1 MAFGSTL
8 AIPRRL
14 LRPNGGW
21 QNNVGHK
28 VSISRTRVFNVP
40 LGNDLCDVTAQWILQ
55 SADMDPIAI
64 SNNILLLPN
73 NRAIKAM
80 TEAFVRQAAPG
91 MLLPRMVAVGDMQL
105 DEALGPMLDPIDAD
119 TAIWPAI
126 GSFDRLMLLAKLVN
140 DHKPRDAALSP
151 AEGLRLARKLAE
163 LIDELEV
170 ELIDFTDISDIA
182 IEADLAGHWQ
192 SAYGQL
198 LQILPAYRKA
208 LAARK
213 LMGPAERRNHLL
225 AALERRLAQQVDES
239 SIIAVG
245 ITTSAKAVA
254 RVLRRVAQN
263 PNGQVILPG
272 VDLELSEERWD
283 DLSGV
288 PDEAQGFGRRRNVE
302 VHPQFHLKH
311 LLGLMGIDRNEIDI
325 LPTAQPEPKG
335 AVISEIFC
343 LPEHSVLW
351 QELPA
356 LRKSLPHAKWL
367 EAEDSA
373 QEAKAIAIRIRG
385 ALEQPQKRIALITP
399 DRELAVRV
407 AGQLRRWG
415 IEVDDSAGIPLLQTP
430 PGTLALALVDAISGR
445 FSASS
450 ILAIAKHPLVFAGA
464 QRLEWLDHVR
474 QLDIALRGTATGI
487 GISAITKRLQT
498 ARKLN
503 EDLVAWWPG
512 FASILASLECADG
525 QPFAEVL
532 ARLRDVLTTLTDS
545 AIWRGASGR
554 ELATMW
560 EEVTAGD
567 LSSLGKVD
575 PTGLV
580 ATFKEIFA
588 CAVVRPPYGGHP
600 RVAIYGLLEARLQQ
614 ADLLICSGLNEGT
627 WPQIAQPDPWL
638 APAIRR
644 HLKLPTLDRN
654 IGLSAHDLATALGAG
669 EVLLTRAR
677 RDRGGPTVASRF
689 LLRIK
694 ALTAGTLEAD
704 NETLSLADALDRP
717 AEKVPFVKRPLPMP
731 NSEQRL
737 VSLSVTDFDQLKS
750 DPYSFYAKRILGL
763 PVLEKV
769 DAEPSFAWRG
779 SLVHDILE
787 KWFTQDD
794 CAVDKLV
801 QRADDLLAQEATD
814 PLLRALWQPRI
825 AAGLRWV
832 ADETKRLMSEEG
844 RVVAVAEQP
853 GTVTIKGIAV
863 KGRVDRID
871 RTADG
876 GLVIIDYKTGKPPSP
891 KQINAGFALQLGL
904 IGYMAE
910 ELAIKGVSGMAS
922 NFEYWSLAKNTNKD
936 FGYIAVPTSTS
947 SRDNKPERV
956 DFVAFAVEQA
966 EVAISKW
973 ILGTSPF
980 TAKLH
985 PESALYGDYDQLMRL
1000 QEWNGR
1006 QSIAGDEA

>member
-1 MAFGSTL
+1 MVNNTL
-8 AIPRRL
+8 APRA
-14 LRPNGGW
+14 
-21 QNNVGHK
+21 
-28 VSISRTRVFNVP
+28 RVFNVP
-40 LGNDLCDVTAQWILQ
+40 LGNDLCDVTVQWILQ
-55 SADMDPIAI
+55 SAGANPLAI

-105 DEALGPMLDPIDAD
+105 DEALGPMLDPIE
-119 TAIWPAI
+119 TGNLIWPAI
-126 GSFDRLMLLAKLVN
+126 GSFERLMLLAKLVN
-140 DHKPRDAALSP
+140 DHKPRDAVISP
-151 AEGLRLARKLAE
+151 AEALRLARKLAD

-170 ELIDFTDISDIA
+170 DLVDFTQIADIKID
-182 IEADLAGHWQ
+182 ADLAGHWQ

-198 LQILPAYRKA
+198 MQILPAYRAA
-208 LAARK
+208 LAQRK

-225 AALERRLAQQVDES
+225 AALEQRLAQSVDAVP
-239 SIIAVG
+239 IIAVG

-254 RVLRRVAQN
+254 RVLRRVAMM

-272 VDLELSEERWD
+272 VDRDLSDERWE
-283 DLSGV
+283 DLSGTHE
-288 PDEAQGFGRRRNVE
+288 DAQGFGRRRNVE

-311 LLGLMGIDRNEIDI
+311 LLELMGIDRSEIDM
-325 LPTAQPEPKG
+325 LPTAKPEPKG
-335 AVISEIFC
+335 AAISEIFC

-356 LRKSLPHAKWL
+356 LHKSLPHAKWL

-373 QEAKAIAIRIRG
+373 QEAKAIAVRIRS
-385 ALEQPQKRIALITP
+385 ALEVAQKRVALITP

-415 IEVDDSAGIPLLQTP
+415 IDVDDSAGIPLLQTP
-430 PGTLALALVDAISGR
+430 PGTLALALVDAISSR
-445 FSASS
+445 FSASGV
-450 ILAIAKHPLVFAGA
+450 LAIAKHPLVFAGDK
-464 QRLEWLDHVR
+464 RLEWLDHVR
-474 QLDIALRGTATGI
+474 LLDIALRGTSNGI
-487 GISAITKRLQT
+487 GLSAITIRLQT
-498 ARKLN
+498 ARKPNAELI
-503 EDLVAWWPG
+503 AWWSGVVALLVP
-512 FASILASLECADG
+512 LERADG
-525 QPFAEVL
+525 HSFDVVL
-532 ARLRDVLTTLTDS
+532 ATLRDVATALTDG

-554 ELATMW
+554 ELARMW
-560 EEVTAGD
+560 EDVTSGD
-567 LSSLGKVD
+567 LSALGRVD
-575 PTGLV
+575 ATGLV
-580 ATFKEIFA
+580 ATFKEIFSS
-588 CAVVRPPYGGHP
+588 AVVRPPYGGHP
-600 RVAIYGLLEARLQQ
+600 RVSIFGLLEARLQQ

-654 IGLSAHDLATALGAG
+654 IGLSAHDLSTALGAE

-694 ALTAGTLEAD
+694 ALTGKTLRSD
-704 NETLSLADALDRP
+704 DETLVWTDALDRP
-717 AEKVPFVKRPLPMP
+717 SEKVPFATRPLPKP
-731 NSEQRL
+731 NGEERL

-769 DAEPSFAWRG
+769 DAEPSYAWRG

-787 KWFTQDD
+787 KWFTHDN

-801 QRADDLLAQEATD
+801 ERADDLLAQEATD

-832 ADETKRLMSEEG
+832 ADETKRLMMDEG
-844 RVVAVAEQP
+844 RVVAVAEEP
-853 GTVTIKGIAV
+853 GTITIKGITV
-863 KGRVDRID
+863 RGRVDRID

-876 GLVIIDYKTGKPPSP
+876 DLVIIDYKTGAPPST

-904 IGYMAE
+904 IGYMAQ
-910 ELAIKGVSGMAS
+910 ELAIKGVSGAAT
-922 NFEYWSLAKNTNKD
+922 NFEYWSLAKNKDKD
-936 FGYIAVPTSTS
+936 FGYIAVPTST
-947 SRDNKPERV
+947 RPADNKPDRA

-966 EVAISKW
+966 EIAIGKW
-973 ILGTSPF
+973 IMGTAPF

-985 PESALYGDYDQLMRL
+985 PEFALYGDYDQLMRL

-1006 QSIAGDEA
+1006 QSITGDEA

>member
-1 MAFGSTL
+1 MANNTI
-8 AIPRRL
+8 APRA
-14 LRPNGGW
+14 
-21 QNNVGHK
+21 
-28 VSISRTRVFNVP
+28 RVFNVP
-40 LGNDLCDVTAQWILQ
+40 LGNDLCDVTVQWILQ
-55 SADMDPIAI
+55 SAGANPLAI

-105 DEALGPMLDPIDAD
+105 DEALGPMLDPIE
-119 TAIWPAI
+119 TGNLIWPAI
-126 GSFDRLMLLAKLVN
+126 GSFERLMLLAKLVN
-140 DHKPRDAALSP
+140 DHKPRDAVISP
-151 AEGLRLARKLAE
+151 AEALRLARKLAD

-170 ELIDFTDISDIA
+170 DLVDFTQIADIKID
-182 IEADLAGHWQ
+182 ADLAGHWQ

-198 LQILPAYRKA
+198 MQILPAYRAA
-208 LAARK
+208 LAQRK

-225 AALERRLAQQVDES
+225 AALEQRLAQSVDAVP
-239 SIIAVG
+239 IIAVG

-254 RVLRRVAQN
+254 RVLRRVAMM

-272 VDLELSEERWD
+272 VDRDLSDERWE
-283 DLSGV
+283 DLSGTHE
-288 PDEAQGFGRRRNVE
+288 DAQGFGRRRNVE

-311 LLGLMGIDRNEIDI
+311 LLELMGIDRSEIDM
-325 LPTAQPEPKG
+325 LPTAKPEPKG
-335 AVISEIFC
+335 AAISEIFC

-356 LRKSLPHAKWL
+356 LHKSLPHAKWL

-373 QEAKAIAIRIRG
+373 QEAKAIAVRIRS
-385 ALEQPQKRIALITP
+385 ALEVAQKRVALITP

-415 IEVDDSAGIPLLQTP
+415 IDVDDSAGIPLLQTP
-430 PGTLALALVDAISGR
+430 PGTLALALVDAISSR
-445 FSASS
+445 FSASGV
-450 ILAIAKHPLVFAGA
+450 LAIAKHPLVFAGDK
-464 QRLEWLDHVR
+464 RLEWLDHVR
-474 QLDIALRGTATGI
+474 LLDIALRGTSNGI
-487 GISAITKRLQT
+487 GLSAITIRLQT
-498 ARKLN
+498 ARKPNAELI
-503 EDLVAWWPG
+503 AWWSGVVALLVP
-512 FASILASLECADG
+512 LERADG
-525 QPFAEVL
+525 HSFDVVL
-532 ARLRDVLTTLTDS
+532 ATLRDVATALTDG

-554 ELATMW
+554 ELARMW
-560 EEVTAGD
+560 EDVTSGD
-567 LSSLGKVD
+567 LSALGRVD
-575 PTGLV
+575 ATGLV
-580 ATFKEIFA
+580 ATFKEIFSS
-588 CAVVRPPYGGHP
+588 AVVRPPYGGHP
-600 RVAIYGLLEARLQQ
+600 RVSIFGLLEARLQQ

-654 IGLSAHDLATALGAG
+654 IGLSAHDLSTALGAE

-694 ALTAGTLEAD
+694 ALTGKTLRSD
-704 NETLSLADALDRP
+704 DETLAWADALDRP
-717 AEKVPFVKRPLPMP
+717 SEKVPFATRPLPKP
-731 NSEQRL
+731 NGEERL

-769 DAEPSFAWRG
+769 DAEPSYAWRG

-787 KWFTQDD
+787 KWFTHDN

-801 QRADDLLAQEATD
+801 ERADDLLAQEATD

-832 ADETKRLMSEEG
+832 ADETKRLMMDEG
-844 RVVAVAEQP
+844 RVVAVAEEP
-853 GTVTIKGIAV
+853 GTITIKGITV
-863 KGRVDRID
+863 RGRVDRID

-876 GLVIIDYKTGKPPSP
+876 DLVIIDYKTGAPPST
-891 KQINAGFALQLGL
+891 KQINAGFAMQLGL
-904 IGYMAE
+904 IGYMAQ
-910 ELAIKGVSGMAS
+910 ELAIKGVSGAAT
-922 NFEYWSLAKNTNKD
+922 NFEYWSLAKNKDKD
-936 FGYIAVPTSTS
+936 FGYIAVPTST
-947 SRDNKPERV
+947 RPADNKPDRA

-966 EVAISKW
+966 EIAIGKW
-973 ILGTSPF
+973 ILGTAPF

-985 PESALYGDYDQLMRL
+985 PEFALYGDYDQLMRL

-1006 QSIAGDEA
+1006 QSITEDEA

>member
-1 MAFGSTL
+1 
-8 AIPRRL
+8 
-14 LRPNGGW
+14 
-21 QNNVGHK
+21 
-28 VSISRTRVFNVP
+28 
-40 LGNDLCDVTAQWILQ
+40 LGNDLCDATAQWILQ
-55 SADMDPIAI
+55 SSGSDPLAI

-105 DEALGPMLDPIDAD
+105 DEALGPLLDPIDTD

-126 GSFDRLMLLAKLVN
+126 GSFDRLMLFAKLVN
-140 DHKPRDAALSP
+140 DHRPRDAYLSP
-151 AEGLRLARKLAE
+151 AEALRLARKLAD
-163 LIDELEV
+163 LIDELEIDLV
-170 ELIDFTDISDIA
+170 DFTQITHIA

-198 LQILPAYRKA
+198 LKILPAYRAA
-208 LAARK
+208 LVSRK

-225 AALERRLAQQVDES
+225 GALEQRLAQNIVETP
-239 SIIAVG
+239 IISVG

-254 RVLRRVAQN
+254 RVLRRVAFSA
-263 PNGQVILPG
+263 NGQVILPG
-272 VDLELSEERWD
+272 VDLELSDARWD
-283 DLSGV
+283 DLSHANEDDASGI
-288 PDEAQGFGRRRNVE
+288 GRSRNVE

-311 LLGLMGIDRNEIDI
+311 LLDLMGVDRSEIEI
-325 LPTAQPEPKG
+325 LPTALAQPKS
-335 AVISEIFC
+335 AAISEIFC
-343 LPEHSVLW
+343 LPEHSVMW
-351 QELPA
+351 QGLPA

-367 EAEDSA
+367 EADDSA
-373 QEAKAIAIRIRG
+373 QEAKAIAVRIRG
-385 ALEQPQKRIALITP
+385 ALEVPQKRIALVTP

-407 AGQLRRWG
+407 AAQLRRWG
-415 IEVDDSAGIPLLQTP
+415 INVDDSAGIPLLQTP
-430 PGTLALALVDAISGR
+430 PGTLALALVDAISSR

-450 ILAIAKHPLVFAGA
+450 ILAIAKHPLVFAGE
-464 QRLEWLDHVR
+464 QRLQWLDKVR
-474 QLDIALRGTATGI
+474 MLDLALRGTANGI
-487 GISAITKRLQT
+487 GLSAITTRLKT
-498 ARKLN
+498 ARKVN
-503 EDLVAWWPG
+503 VDLVDYWTG
-512 FASILASLECADG
+512 FAQILAPLENAEG
-525 QPFAEVL
+525 QMLGDVL
-532 ARLRDVLTTLTDS
+532 ESLRDVATHLTQGAL
-545 AIWRGASGR
+545 WRGASGR
-554 ELATMW
+554 ELARMW
-560 EEVTAGD
+560 EEVTNVD
-567 LSSLGKVD
+567 LASLGRVD
-575 PTGLV
+575 ATGLV
-580 ATFKEIFA
+580 ATFNEIFS

-614 ADLLICSGLNEGT
+614 ADLLICAGLNEGT

-654 IGLSAHDLATALGAG
+654 IGLSAHDLATALGAQ

-694 ALTAGTLEAD
+694 ALTAATLEAD
-704 NETLSLADALDRP
+704 NDLLSLANALDRP
-717 AEKVPFVKRPLPMP
+717 ADTVAFATRPLPMP
-731 NSEQRL
+731 DAQQRL

-769 DAEPSFAWRG
+769 HAEPSYAWRG

-787 KWFTQDD
+787 KWFAQDN

-801 QRADDLLAQEATD
+801 ERADELLAHEATD

-832 ADETKRLMSEEG
+832 ADETKRLKTQEG

-853 GTVTIKGIAV
+853 GTVTINGINIR
-863 KGRVDRID
+863 GRVDRID
-871 RTADG
+871 RTAEGD
-876 GLVIIDYKTGKPPSP
+876 LVIIDYKTGMPPST

-904 IGYMAE
+904 IGYMAQ
-910 ELAIKGVSGMAS
+910 ELAIKGVSGTAT
-922 NFEYWSLAKNTNKD
+922 NFEYWSLAKNKD
-936 FGYIAVPTSTS
+936 KMFGFIAVPTSTKPS
-947 SRDNKPERV
+947 DNKPEKAE
-956 DFVAFAVEQA
+956 FVAFAVAQA
-966 EVAISKW
+966 EAAIGKW
-973 ILGTSPF
+973 ILGTAPF

-985 PESALYGDYDQLMRL
+985 PEFALYGDYDQLMRL

-1006 QSIAGDEA
+1006 QAIVGEAE

>member
-1 MAFGSTL
+1 MANNTI
-8 AIPRRL
+8 APRA
-14 LRPNGGW
+14 
-21 QNNVGHK
+21 
-28 VSISRTRVFNVP
+28 RVFNVP
-40 LGNDLCDVTAQWILQ
+40 LGNDLCDVTVQWILQ
-55 SADMDPIAI
+55 SAGANPLAI

-105 DEALGPMLDPIDAD
+105 DEALGPMLDPIE
-119 TAIWPAI
+119 TGNLIWPAI
-126 GSFDRLMLLAKLVN
+126 GSFERLMLLAKLVN
-140 DHKPRDAALSP
+140 DHKPRDAVISP
-151 AEGLRLARKLAE
+151 AEALRLARKLAD

-170 ELIDFTDISDIA
+170 DLVDFTQIADIKID
-182 IEADLAGHWQ
+182 ADLAGHWQ

-198 LQILPAYRKA
+198 MQILPAYRAA
-208 LAARK
+208 LAQRK

-225 AALERRLAQQVDES
+225 AALEQRLAQSVDAVP
-239 SIIAVG
+239 IIAVG

-254 RVLRRVAQN
+254 RVLRRVAMM

-272 VDLELSEERWD
+272 VDRDLSDERWE
-283 DLSGV
+283 DLSGTHE
-288 PDEAQGFGRRRNVE
+288 DAQGFGRRRNVE

-311 LLGLMGIDRNEIDI
+311 LLELMGIDRSEIDM
-325 LPTAQPEPKG
+325 LPTAKPEPKG
-335 AVISEIFC
+335 AAISEIFC

-356 LRKSLPHAKWL
+356 LHKSLPHAKWL

-373 QEAKAIAIRIRG
+373 QEAKAIAVRIRS
-385 ALEQPQKRIALITP
+385 ALEVAQKRVALITP

-415 IEVDDSAGIPLLQTP
+415 IDVDDSAGIPLLQTP
-430 PGTLALALVDAISGR
+430 PGTLALALVDAISSR
-445 FSASS
+445 FSASGV
-450 ILAIAKHPLVFAGA
+450 LAIAKHPLVFAGDK
-464 QRLEWLDHVR
+464 RLEWLDHVR
-474 QLDIALRGTATGI
+474 LLDIALRGTSNGI
-487 GISAITKRLQT
+487 GLSAITIRLQT
-498 ARKLN
+498 ARKPNAELI
-503 EDLVAWWPG
+503 AWWSG
-512 FASILASLECADG
+512 VVALLAPLERADG
-525 QPFAEVL
+525 HSFDVVL
-532 ARLRDVLTTLTDS
+532 ATLRDVATALTDG

-554 ELATMW
+554 ELARMW
-560 EEVTAGD
+560 EDVTSGD
-567 LSSLGKVD
+567 LSALGRVD
-575 PTGLV
+575 ATGLV
-580 ATFKEIFA
+580 ATFKEIFSS
-588 CAVVRPPYGGHP
+588 AVVRPPYGGHP
-600 RVAIYGLLEARLQQ
+600 RVSIFGLLEARLQQ

-654 IGLSAHDLATALGAG
+654 IGLSAHDLSTALGAE

-694 ALTAGTLEAD
+694 ALTGKTLRSD
-704 NETLSLADALDRP
+704 DETLAWADALDRP
-717 AEKVPFVKRPLPMP
+717 SEKVPFATRPLPKP
-731 NSEQRL
+731 NGEERL

-769 DAEPSFAWRG
+769 DAEPSYAWRG

-787 KWFTQDD
+787 KWFTHDN

-801 QRADDLLAQEATD
+801 ERADDLLAQEATD

-832 ADETKRLMSEEG
+832 ADETKRLMMDEG
-844 RVVAVAEQP
+844 RVVAVAEEP
-853 GTVTIKGIAV
+853 GTITIKGITV
-863 KGRVDRID
+863 RGRVDRID

-876 GLVIIDYKTGKPPSP
+876 DLVIIDYKTGAPPST

-904 IGYMAE
+904 IGYMAQ
-910 ELAIKGVSGMAS
+910 ELAIKGVSGAAT
-922 NFEYWSLAKNTNKD
+922 NFEYWSLAKNKDKD
-936 FGYIAVPTSTS
+936 FGYIAVPTST
-947 SRDNKPERV
+947 RPADNKPDRA

-966 EVAISKW
+966 EIAIGKW
-973 ILGTSPF
+973 IMGTAPF

-985 PESALYGDYDQLMRL
+985 PEFALYGDYDQLMRL

-1006 QSIAGDEA
+1006 QSITGDEA

>member
-1 MAFGSTL
+1 MANNTL
-8 AIPRRL
+8 APRA
-14 LRPNGGW
+14 
-21 QNNVGHK
+21 
-28 VSISRTRVFNVP
+28 RVFNVP
-40 LGNDLCDVTAQWILQ
+40 LGNDLCDVTVQWILQ
-55 SADMDPIAI
+55 SAGANPLAI

-105 DEALGPMLDPIDAD
+105 DEALGPMLDPIE
-119 TAIWPAI
+119 TGNLIWPAI
-126 GSFDRLMLLAKLVN
+126 GSFERLMLLAKLVN
-140 DHKPRDAALSP
+140 DHKPRDAVISP
-151 AEGLRLARKLAE
+151 AEALRLARKLAD

-170 ELIDFTDISDIA
+170 DLVDFTQIADIKID
-182 IEADLAGHWQ
+182 ADLAGHWQ

-198 LQILPAYRKA
+198 MQILPAYRAA
-208 LAARK
+208 LAQRK

-225 AALERRLAQQVDES
+225 AALEQRLAQSVDAVP
-239 SIIAVG
+239 IIAVG

-254 RVLRRVAQN
+254 RVLRRVAMM

-272 VDLELSEERWD
+272 VDRDLSDERWE
-283 DLSGV
+283 DLSGTHE
-288 PDEAQGFGRRRNVE
+288 DAQGFGRRRNVE

-311 LLGLMGIDRNEIDI
+311 LLELMGIDRSEIDM
-325 LPTAQPEPKG
+325 LPTAKPEPKG
-335 AVISEIFC
+335 AAISEIFC

-356 LRKSLPHAKWL
+356 LHKSLPHAKWL

-373 QEAKAIAIRIRG
+373 QEAKAIAVRIRS
-385 ALEQPQKRIALITP
+385 ALEVAQKRVALITP

-415 IEVDDSAGIPLLQTP
+415 IDVDDSAGIPLLQTP
-430 PGTLALALVDAISGR
+430 PGTLALALVDAISSR
-445 FSASS
+445 FSASGV
-450 ILAIAKHPLVFAGA
+450 LAIAKHPLVFAGDK
-464 QRLEWLDHVR
+464 RLEWLDHVR
-474 QLDIALRGTATGI
+474 LLDIALRGTSNGI
-487 GISAITKRLQT
+487 GLSAITIRLQT
-498 ARKLN
+498 ARKPNAELI
-503 EDLVAWWPG
+503 AWWSGVVALLVP
-512 FASILASLECADG
+512 LERADG
-525 QPFAEVL
+525 HSFDVVL
-532 ARLRDVLTTLTDS
+532 ATLRDVATALTDG

-554 ELATMW
+554 ELARMW
-560 EEVTAGD
+560 EDVTSGD
-567 LSSLGKVD
+567 LSALGQVD
-575 PTGLV
+575 ATGLV
-580 ATFKEIFA
+580 ATFKEIFSS
-588 CAVVRPPYGGHP
+588 AVVRPPYGGHP
-600 RVAIYGLLEARLQQ
+600 RVSIFGLLEARLQQ

-654 IGLSAHDLATALGAG
+654 IGLSAHDLSTALGAE

-694 ALTAGTLEAD
+694 ALTGKTLRSD
-704 NETLSLADALDRP
+704 DETLVWTDALDRP
-717 AEKVPFVKRPLPMP
+717 SEKVPFATRPLPKP
-731 NSEQRL
+731 NGEERL

-769 DAEPSFAWRG
+769 DAEPSYAWRG

-787 KWFTQDD
+787 KWFTHDN

-801 QRADDLLAQEATD
+801 ERADDLLAQEATD

-832 ADETKRLMSEEG
+832 ADETRRLMMDEG
-844 RVVAVAEQP
+844 RVVAVAEEP
-853 GTVTIKGIAV
+853 GTITIKGITV
-863 KGRVDRID
+863 RGRVDRID

-876 GLVIIDYKTGKPPSP
+876 DLVIIDYKTGAPPST
-891 KQINAGFALQLGL
+891 KQINAGFAMQLGL
-904 IGYMAE
+904 IGYMAQ
-910 ELAIKGVSGMAS
+910 ELAIKGVSGAAT
-922 NFEYWSLAKNTNKD
+922 NFEYWSLAKNKDKD
-936 FGYIAVPTSTS
+936 FGYIAVPTST
-947 SRDNKPERV
+947 RPADNKPDRA

-966 EVAISKW
+966 EIAIGKW
-973 ILGTSPF
+973 IMGTAPF

-985 PESALYGDYDQLMRL
+985 PEFALYGDYDQLMRL

-1006 QSIAGDEA
+1006 QSITGDEA

>member
-1 MAFGSTL
+1 MANNTI
-8 AIPRRL
+8 APRA
-14 LRPNGGW
+14 
-21 QNNVGHK
+21 
-28 VSISRTRVFNVP
+28 RVFNVP
-40 LGNDLCDVTAQWILQ
+40 LGNDLCDVTVQWILQ
-55 SADMDPIAI
+55 SAGANPLAI

-105 DEALGPMLDPIDAD
+105 DEALGPMLDPIE
-119 TAIWPAI
+119 TGNLIWPAI
-126 GSFDRLMLLAKLVN
+126 GSFERLMLLAKLVN
-140 DHKPRDAALSP
+140 DHKPRDAVISP
-151 AEGLRLARKLAE
+151 AEALRLARKLAD

-170 ELIDFTDISDIA
+170 DLVDFTQIADIKID
-182 IEADLAGHWQ
+182 ADLAGHWQ

-198 LQILPAYRKA
+198 MQILPAYRAA
-208 LAARK
+208 LAQRK

-225 AALERRLAQQVDES
+225 AALEQRLAQSVDAVP
-239 SIIAVG
+239 IIAVG

-254 RVLRRVAQN
+254 RVLRRVAMM

-272 VDLELSEERWD
+272 VDCDLSDERWE
-283 DLSGV
+283 DLSGTHE
-288 PDEAQGFGRRRNVE
+288 DAQGFGRRRNVE

-311 LLGLMGIDRNEIDI
+311 LLELMGIDRSEIDM
-325 LPTAQPEPKG
+325 LPTAKPEPKG
-335 AVISEIFC
+335 AAISEIFC

-356 LRKSLPHAKWL
+356 LHKSLPHAKWL

-373 QEAKAIAIRIRG
+373 QEAKAIAVRIRG
-385 ALEQPQKRIALITP
+385 ALEVAQKRVALITP

-415 IEVDDSAGIPLLQTP
+415 IDVDDSAGIPLLQTP
-430 PGTLALALVDAISGR
+430 PGTLALALVDAISSR
-445 FSASS
+445 FSASGV
-450 ILAIAKHPLVFAGA
+450 LAIAKHPLVFAGDK
-464 QRLEWLDHVR
+464 RLEWLDHVR
-474 QLDIALRGTATGI
+474 LLDIALRGTSNGI
-487 GISAITKRLQT
+487 GLSAITIRLQT
-498 ARKLN
+498 ARKPNAELI
-503 EDLVAWWPG
+503 AWWSGVVALLVP
-512 FASILASLECADG
+512 LERADG
-525 QPFAEVL
+525 HSFDVVL
-532 ARLRDVLTTLTDS
+532 ATLRDVATALTDG

-554 ELATMW
+554 ELARMW
-560 EEVTAGD
+560 EDVTSGD
-567 LSSLGKVD
+567 LSALGRVD
-575 PTGLV
+575 ATGLV
-580 ATFKEIFA
+580 ATFKEIFSS
-588 CAVVRPPYGGHP
+588 AVVRPPYGGHP
-600 RVAIYGLLEARLQQ
+600 RVSIFGLLEARVQQ

-654 IGLSAHDLATALGAG
+654 IGLSAHDLSTALGAE

-694 ALTAGTLEAD
+694 ALTGKTLRSD
-704 NETLSLADALDRP
+704 DETLAWADALDRP
-717 AEKVPFVKRPLPMP
+717 SEKVPFATRPLPKP
-731 NSEQRL
+731 NGEERL

-769 DAEPSFAWRG
+769 DAEPSYAWRG

-787 KWFTQDD
+787 KWFTHDN

-801 QRADDLLAQEATD
+801 ERADDLLAQEATD

-832 ADETKRLMSEEG
+832 ADETKRLMMDEG
-844 RVVAVAEQP
+844 RVVAVAEEP
-853 GTVTIKGIAV
+853 GTITIKGITV
-863 KGRVDRID
+863 RGRVDRID

-876 GLVIIDYKTGKPPSP
+876 DLVIIDYKTGALPST

-904 IGYMAE
+904 IGYMAQ
-910 ELAIKGVSGMAS
+910 ELAIKGVSGAAT
-922 NFEYWSLAKNTNKD
+922 NFEYWSLAKNKDKD
-936 FGYIAVPTSTS
+936 FGYIAVPTST
-947 SRDNKPERV
+947 RPADNKPDRA

-966 EVAISKW
+966 EIAIGKW
-973 ILGTSPF
+973 ILGTAPF

-985 PESALYGDYDQLMRL
+985 PEFALYGDYDQLMRL

-1006 QSIAGDEA
+1006 QSITEDEA

>member
-1 MAFGSTL
+1 MENEGS
-8 AIPRRL
+8 A
-14 LRPNGGW
+14 
-21 QNNVGHK
+21 
-28 VSISRTRVFNVP
+28 SRAHVYNVP
-40 LGNDLCDVTAQWILQ
+40 LGNDLCDVTAQWIIE
-55 SADMDPIAI
+55 SAGADPLAI

-105 DEALGPMLDPIDAD
+105 NEALGPMLDPIDAGS
-119 TAIWPAI
+119 ALWPAI
-126 GSFDRLMLLAKLVN
+126 APFERLMLLAKLVQ
-140 DHKPRDAALSP
+140 DHQSSGAPLSP
-151 AEGLRLARKLAE
+151 AEALRLARKLAE
-163 LIDELEV
+163 LIDALEV
-170 ELIDFTDISDIA
+170 DLIDFSQFADIK

-192 SAYGQL
+192 SAYARL
-198 LQILPAYRKA
+198 LQILPAYRAA
-208 LAARK
+208 LTARK

-225 AALERRLAQQVDES
+225 AALEQRLAQNAGEAP
-239 SIIAVG
+239 IIAVG

-254 RVLRRVAQN
+254 RVLRRVARL
-263 PNGQVILPG
+263 PNGHVILPG
-272 VDLELSEERWD
+272 VDLELPDARWD
-283 DLSGV
+283 DLS
-288 PDEAQGFGRRRNVE
+288 PSTDDSPSFARRRNVE

-311 LLGLMGIDRNEIDI
+311 LLELMGIDRSEIDV
-325 LPTAQPEPKG
+325 LPTASSAPE
-335 AVISEIFC
+335 AVAISEIFC
-343 LPEHSVLW
+343 LPEHSIYW
-351 QELPA
+351 QELPPT
-356 LRKSLPHAKWL
+356 RKSLPHAKWL

-373 QEAKAIAIRIRG
+373 QEAKAIALRIRG
-385 ALEQPQKRIALITP
+385 ALEVTGKRVALITP

-407 AGQLRRWG
+407 AGQLYRWG

-430 PGTLALALVDAISGR
+430 PGTLMLALVDAISGR

-450 ILAIAKHPLVFAGA
+450 ILAIAKHPLVFAGTE
-464 QRLEWLDHVR
+464 RLDWLGHVR
-474 QLDIALRGTATGI
+474 QLDLALRGTASGI
-487 GISAITKRLQT
+487 GLLAITRRLQA
-498 ARKLN
+498 ARKPN
-503 EDLVAWWPG
+503 EALIAWWTG
-512 FASILASLECADG
+512 FATLLSPLESADG
-525 QPFAEVL
+525 QPFEDVL
-532 ARLRDVLTTLTDS
+532 ASLRDVATALTDGG
-545 AIWRGASGR
+545 IWRGASGR
-554 ELATMW
+554 ELTRNW
-560 EEVTAGD
+560 EDVTASD
-567 LSSLGKVD
+567 LSTFGRAD
-575 PTGLV
+575 ATGLV
-580 ATFKEIFA
+580 ATFKEIFSG
-588 CAVVRPPYGGHP
+588 AVVRPPYGGHP

-614 ADLLICSGLNEGT
+614 ADMLICSGLNEGT

-654 IGLSAHDLATALGAG
+654 IGLSAHDLATALGAQ

-694 ALTAGTLEAD
+694 ALAGEALKTD
-704 NETLSLADALDRP
+704 DALLAWADALDHP
-717 AEKVPFVKRPLPMP
+717 AEKEPFATRPLPMP
-731 NSEQRL
+731 NAEQRL

-769 DAEPSFAWRG
+769 DAEPSYAWRG

-787 KWFTQDD
+787 KWFTHDN

-801 QRADDLLAQEATD
+801 ARADALLAQEAAD

-832 ADETKRLMSEEG
+832 ADETRRFMTEQG
-844 RVVAVAEQP
+844 REVAVAEQP
-853 GTVTIKGIAV
+853 GTVHLKGIAV

-876 GLVIIDYKTGKPPSP
+876 DLVIIDYKTGMPPST

-910 ELAIKGVSGMAS
+910 QLAIKGVSGKAS
-922 NFEYWSLAKNTNKD
+922 HFEYWSLAKKKEV
-936 FGYIAVPTSTS
+936 FGHIVTPTSTRAS
-947 SRDNKPERV
+947 DKKPEPD

-966 EVAISKW
+966 EAAISKW
-973 ILGTSPF
+973 ILGDAPF

-985 PESALYGDYDQLMRL
+985 PEFALYGDYDQLMRL

-1006 QSIAGDEA
+1006 QAIIEDAA

>member
-1 MAFGSTL
+1 MADN
-8 AIPRRL
+8 APA
-14 LRPNGGW
+14 P
-21 QNNVGHK
+21 
-28 VSISRTRVFNVP
+28 RTRVFNVP

-55 SADMDPIAI
+55 SAGTNPLAI
-64 SNNILLLPN
+64 SENILLLPN

-80 TEAFVRQAAPG
+80 TEAFVRHAAPG

-105 DEALGPMLDPIDAD
+105 DEALGPMIDPID
-119 TAIWPAI
+119 TRSAIWPVI
-126 GSFDRLMLLAKLVN
+126 GSFERLMLLAKLVN
-140 DHKPRDAALSP
+140 DHKPREQALSP
-151 AEGLRLARKLAE
+151 AEALRLARKLAD

-170 ELIDFTDISDIA
+170 DLVDFTQIADIK
-182 IEADLAGHWQ
+182 IEVELAGHWQ

-198 LQILPAYRKA
+198 LQILPAYRAA

-225 AALERRLAQQVDES
+225 GALEQRLAQNFDSVP
-239 SIIAVG
+239 IIAVG

-254 RVLRRVAQN
+254 RVLRRVALM
-263 PNGQVILPG
+263 PNGQVIMPG
-272 VDLELSEERWD
+272 VDLDLSDERWD
-283 DLSGV
+283 CLSETQ
-288 PDEAQGFGRRRNVE
+288 DDAQGFRHRRNVE

-311 LLGLMGIDRNEIDI
+311 LLDMMGIDRSEIDV
-325 LPTAQPEPKG
+325 LPTALSQSKG
-335 AVISEIFC
+335 MAISEIFC
-343 LPEHSVLW
+343 LPEHSVSW
-351 QELPA
+351 QKLPA

-373 QEAKAIAIRIRG
+373 QEAKAVAVRIRG
-385 ALEQPQKRIALITP
+385 ALEVLQKRVALITP

-415 IEVDDSAGIPLLQTP
+415 IDVDDSAGVPLLQTP
-430 PGTLALALVDAISGR
+430 PGTLVLALVDAISSR
-445 FSASS
+445 FSASGL
-450 ILAIAKHPLVFAGA
+450 LAILKHPLVFSGA

-474 QLDIALRGTATGI
+474 KLDLALRGTANGI
-487 GISAITKRLQT
+487 GLSAISRRLHT
-498 ARKLN
+498 AREPDAELI
-503 EDLVAWWPG
+503 AWWSEVE
-512 FASILASLECADG
+512 ALLAPLERADG
-525 QPFAEVL
+525 QLFDVAL
-532 ARLRDVLTTLTDS
+532 AILRDVATVLTDGM
-545 AIWRGASGR
+545 IWRGASGR
-554 ELATMW
+554 ELARMW
-560 EEVTAGD
+560 EEVTASN
-567 LSSLGKVD
+567 LSALSRVEA
-575 PTGLV
+575 TGFV
-580 ATFKEIFA
+580 ATFKEIFS

-654 IGLSAHDLATALGAG
+654 IGLSAHDLATALGAE

-677 RDRGGPTVASRF
+677 RDRSGPTVASRF

-694 ALTAGTLEAD
+694 ALTGKTLQAD
-704 NETLSLADALDRP
+704 DETLAWADALDRP
-717 AEKVPFVKRPLPMP
+717 DQKVPFATRPLPMP
-731 NSEQRL
+731 NAEQRL

-769 DAEPSFAWRG
+769 DAEPSYAWRG

-787 KWFTQDD
+787 KWFTHDN
-794 CAVDKLV
+794 CAIDKLV
-801 QRADDLLAQEATD
+801 ERADDLLAQEASD

-832 ADETKRLMSEEG
+832 ADETKRLMMDEG

-853 GTVTIKGIAV
+853 GNLSIKGITV
-863 KGRVDRID
+863 RGRVDRID

-876 GLVIIDYKTGKPPSP
+876 ELVIIDYKTGVPPST

-904 IGYMAE
+904 IGYMAQ
-910 ELAIKGVSGMAS
+910 ELAIKGVSGPATS
-922 NFEYWSLAKNTNKD
+922 FEYWSLAKNKD
-936 FGYIAVPTSTS
+936 KNFGYVAVPTST
-947 SRDNKPERV
+947 RPADNKPDRAN
-956 DFVAFAVEQA
+956 FVAFAVEQA
-966 EVAISKW
+966 EVAIGKW
-973 ILGTSPF
+973 ILGTAPF

-985 PESALYGDYDQLMRL
+985 PEFALYGDYDQLMRL

-1006 QSIAGDEA
+1006 QAISEDAA

>member
-1 MAFGSTL
+1 MGDNPTA
-8 AIPRRL
+8 RRA
-14 LRPNGGW
+14 
-21 QNNVGHK
+21 
-28 VSISRTRVFNVP
+28 RVYNVP
-40 LGNDLCDVTAQWILQ
+40 LGNDLCDVTARWILHVAG
-55 SADMDPIAI
+55 SDPLAI

-105 DEALGPMLDPIDAD
+105 DEALGPLLDPID
-119 TAIWPAI
+119 TETQILPAI
-126 GSFDRLMLLAKLVN
+126 GTFDRLMLLANLVN
-140 DHKPRDAALSP
+140 SHRPRDAFLSP
-151 AEGLRLARKLAE
+151 AEALRLARKLAD

-170 ELIDFTDISDIA
+170 DLVDFAQISDIA

-198 LQILPAYRKA
+198 LQILPAYRA
-208 LAARK
+208 ELHSRK

-225 AALERRLAQQVDES
+225 ASLERRLEQNEGDLR
-239 SIIAVG
+239 IIAVG

-254 RVLRRVAQN
+254 RVLRRLAFS
-263 PNGQVILPG
+263 PYGQVILPG
-272 VDLELSEERWD
+272 VDLELSNESWGALSTLD
-283 DLSGV
+283 D
-288 PDEAQGFGRRRNVE
+288 DEKPGYGRRRNVE

-311 LLGLMGIDRNEIDI
+311 LLELMGVDRSELDV
-325 LPTAQPEPKG
+325 LPTAQAAPKS
-335 AVISEIFC
+335 AVISEVFC
-343 LPEHSVLW
+343 LPEQSVHW
-351 QELPA
+351 QGLPA
-356 LRKSLPHAKWL
+356 ARKSLPHAKWL
-367 EAEDSA
+367 EADDSA
-373 QEAKAIAIRIRG
+373 LEAKAIAVRIRV

-407 AGQLRRWG
+407 AAQLRRWG
-415 IEVDDSAGIPLLQTP
+415 ISVDDSAGIPLLQTP
-430 PGTLALALVDAISGR
+430 PGTLALALVDAIASR

-464 QRLEWLDHVR
+464 QRLEWLDNVR
-474 QLDIALRGTATGI
+474 TLDLALRGTATGI
-487 GISAITKRLQT
+487 GLSAITTRLKT
-498 ARKLN
+498 ARKIDGNLI
-503 EDLVAWWPG
+503 AWWSG
-512 FASILASLECADG
+512 FAEILAPLEKADG
-525 QPFAEVL
+525 KTLDL
-532 ARLRDVLTTLTDS
+532 ALATLRDVAAALTEN
-545 AIWRGASGR
+545 AVWRGASGR
-554 ELATMW
+554 ELARNW
-560 EEVTAGD
+560 EEASNSD
-567 LSSLGKVD
+567 LARLGRVD
-575 PTGLV
+575 ATGLV
-580 ATFKEIFA
+580 ATFKEIFS

-644 HLKLPTLDRN
+644 YLKLPTLDRN
-654 IGLSAHDLATALGAG
+654 IGLSAHDLATALGAK

-694 ALTAGTLEAD
+694 ALTAGSLVAD
-704 NETLSLADALDRP
+704 NQLLALATALDRP
-717 AEKVPFVKRPLPMP
+717 AETVPFASRPLPEP
-731 NSEQRL
+731 GPEQRL

-769 DAEPSFAWRG
+769 DADPSYAWRG

-787 KWFTQDD
+787 KWFTDD
-794 CAVDKLV
+794 SCAVDSLV
-801 QRADDLLAQEATD
+801 QRANDLLAQESTD

-825 AAGLRWV
+825 SAGLRWV
-832 ADETKRLMSEEG
+832 AKETARLMEEEC

-853 GTVTIKGIAV
+853 GSITLKGITV
-863 KGRVDRID
+863 RGRVDRID

-876 GLVIIDYKTGKPPSP
+876 DLVIIDYKTGMPPST

-910 ELAIKGVSGMAS
+910 QLAFKGVSGAAS
-922 NFEYWSLAKNTNKD
+922 QFEYWSLAKNKDKD
-936 FGYIAVPTSTS
+936 FGFVAVPTSS
-947 SRDNKPERV
+947 SAKDSKPQRT
-956 DFVAFAVEQA
+956 DFVAFAVAQA
-966 EVAISKW
+966 EEAIGKW
-973 ILGTSPF
+973 ILGTAPF

-985 PESALYGDYDQLMRL
+985 PEFSLYGDYDQLMRL

-1006 QSIAGDEA
+1006 QSISGDQT

>member
-1 MAFGSTL
+1 MENEGS
-8 AIPRRL
+8 APRAH
-14 LRPNGGW
+14 
-21 QNNVGHK
+21 VY
-28 VSISRTRVFNVP
+28 NVP
-40 LGNDLCDVTAQWILQ
+40 LGNDLCDVTAQWIIK
-55 SADMDPIAI
+55 SAGADPLAI

-105 DEALGPMLDPIDAD
+105 DEALGPMLDPIDAGS
-119 TAIWPAI
+119 ALWPAI
-126 GSFDRLMLLAKLVN
+126 APFERLMLLAKLFQ
-140 DHKPRDAALSP
+140 DHQSSGAPLSP
-151 AEGLRLARKLAE
+151 AEALRLARKLAE
-163 LIDELEV
+163 LIDALEV
-170 ELIDFTDISDIA
+170 DLIDFSQFADIK

-192 SAYGQL
+192 SAYARL
-198 LQILPAYRKA
+198 LQILPAYRAA
-208 LAARK
+208 LTARK

-225 AALERRLAQQVDES
+225 AALEHRLAQNAGEAP
-239 SIIAVG
+239 IIAVG

-254 RVLRRVAQN
+254 RVLRRVARL
-263 PNGQVILPG
+263 PNGHVILPG
-272 VDLELSEERWD
+272 VDLELPDARWD
-283 DLSGV
+283 DLS
-288 PDEAQGFGRRRNVE
+288 PSTDDSPSFARRRNVE

-311 LLGLMGIDRNEIDI
+311 LLELMGIDRSEIDV
-325 LPTAQPEPKG
+325 LPTASSAPE
-335 AVISEIFC
+335 AVAISEIFC
-343 LPEHSVLW
+343 LPEHSIYW
-351 QELPA
+351 QELPPT
-356 LRKSLPHAKWL
+356 RKSLPHAKWL

-373 QEAKAIAIRIRG
+373 QEAKAIALRIRG
-385 ALEQPQKRIALITP
+385 ALEVTGKRVALITP

-407 AGQLRRWG
+407 AGQLHRWG

-430 PGTLALALVDAISGR
+430 PGTLMLALVDAISGR

-450 ILAIAKHPLVFAGA
+450 ILAIAKHPLVFAGTE
-464 QRLEWLDHVR
+464 RLDWLGHVR
-474 QLDIALRGTATGI
+474 QLDLALRGTASGI
-487 GISAITKRLQT
+487 GLLAITRRLQA
-498 ARKLN
+498 ARNPN
-503 EDLVAWWPG
+503 EALIAWWTG
-512 FASILASLECADG
+512 FATLLSPLESADG
-525 QPFAEVL
+525 QPFENVL
-532 ARLRDVLTTLTDS
+532 ASLRDVATALTDGG
-545 AIWRGASGR
+545 IWRGASGR
-554 ELATMW
+554 ELTRNW
-560 EEVTAGD
+560 EDVTASD
-567 LSSLGKVD
+567 LSTFGRAD
-575 PTGLV
+575 ATGLV
-580 ATFKEIFA
+580 ATFKEIFSG
-588 CAVVRPPYGGHP
+588 AVVRPPYGGHP

-614 ADLLICSGLNEGT
+614 ADMLICSGLNEGT

-654 IGLSAHDLATALGAG
+654 IGLSAHDLATALGAQ

-694 ALTAGTLEAD
+694 ALMGETLEVD
-704 NETLSLADALDRP
+704 DELLMWADALDRP
-717 AEKVPFVKRPLPMP
+717 ERKERFAERPVPMP
-731 NSEQRL
+731 NAEQRL

-769 DAEPSFAWRG
+769 DAEPSYAWRG
-779 SLVHDILE
+779 SLVHEILE
-787 KWFTQDD
+787 KWFTHDQ

-801 QRADDLLAQEATD
+801 ARADALLAQEAAD

-832 ADETKRLMSEEG
+832 ADETRRFITEQG
-844 RVVAVAEQP
+844 REVAVAEQP
-853 GTVTIKGIAV
+853 GTVHLKGIAV

-876 GLVIIDYKTGKPPSP
+876 DLVIIDYKTGMPPST

-910 ELAIKGVSGMAS
+910 QLAIKGVSGKAS
-922 NFEYWSLAKNTNKD
+922 HFEYWSLAKKKEV
-936 FGYIAVPTSTS
+936 FGHIVAPTSTRAS
-947 SRDNKPERV
+947 DKKPEPD

-966 EVAISKW
+966 EAAISKW
-973 ILGTSPF
+973 ILGDAPF

-985 PESALYGDYDQLMRL
+985 PEFALYGDYDQLMRL

-1006 QSIAGDEA
+1006 QAIIEDAA

>member
-1 MAFGSTL
+1 MENEGS
-8 AIPRRL
+8 APRAH
-14 LRPNGGW
+14 
-21 QNNVGHK
+21 VY
-28 VSISRTRVFNVP
+28 NVP
-40 LGNDLCDVTAQWILQ
+40 LGNDLCDVTAQWIIE
-55 SADMDPIAI
+55 SAGADPLAI

-105 DEALGPMLDPIDAD
+105 DEALGPMLDPIDAGS
-119 TAIWPAI
+119 ALWPAI
-126 GSFDRLMLLAKLVN
+126 APFERLMLLAKLVQ
-140 DHKPRDAALSP
+140 DHQSGGAPLSP
-151 AEGLRLARKLAE
+151 AEALRLARKLAE
-163 LIDELEV
+163 LIDALEV
-170 ELIDFTDISDIA
+170 DLIDFSQFADIK

-192 SAYGQL
+192 SAYARL
-198 LQILPAYRKA
+198 LQILPAYRST
-208 LAARK
+208 LTARK

-225 AALERRLAQQVDES
+225 AALEQRLAQNAGEAP
-239 SIIAVG
+239 IIAVG

-254 RVLRRVAQN
+254 RVLRRVARL
-263 PNGQVILPG
+263 PNGHVILPG
-272 VDLELSEERWD
+272 VDLELPDARWD
-283 DLSGV
+283 DLS
-288 PDEAQGFGRRRNVE
+288 PSTDDSPSFARRRNVE

-311 LLGLMGIDRNEIDI
+311 LLELMGIDRSEIDA
-325 LPTAQPEPKG
+325 LPTASSAPE
-335 AVISEIFC
+335 AVAISEIFC
-343 LPEHSVLW
+343 LPEHSIYW
-351 QELPA
+351 QELPPT
-356 LRKSLPHAKWL
+356 RKSLPHAKWL

-373 QEAKAIAIRIRG
+373 QEAKAIALRIRG
-385 ALEQPQKRIALITP
+385 ALEVTGKRVALITP

-407 AGQLRRWG
+407 AGQLYRWG

-430 PGTLALALVDAISGR
+430 PGTLMLALVDAISSR

-450 ILAIAKHPLVFAGA
+450 ILAIAKHPLVFAGTE
-464 QRLEWLDHVR
+464 RLDWLGHVR
-474 QLDIALRGTATGI
+474 QLDLALRGTASGI
-487 GISAITKRLQT
+487 GLLAITRRLQA
-498 ARKLN
+498 ARKPN
-503 EDLVAWWPG
+503 EALIAWWTG
-512 FASILASLECADG
+512 FATLLSPLESADG
-525 QPFAEVL
+525 QPFEDVL
-532 ARLRDVLTTLTDS
+532 ASLSDVATALTDGG
-545 AIWRGASGR
+545 IWRGASGR
-554 ELATMW
+554 ELTRNW
-560 EEVTAGD
+560 EDVTASD
-567 LSSLGKVD
+567 LSTFGRAD
-575 PTGLV
+575 ATGLV
-580 ATFKEIFA
+580 ATFKEIFSG
-588 CAVVRPPYGGHP
+588 AVVRPPYGGHP

-614 ADLLICSGLNEGT
+614 ADMLICSGLNEGT

-654 IGLSAHDLATALGAG
+654 IGLSAHDLATALGAQ

-694 ALTAGTLEAD
+694 ALMGETLEVD
-704 NETLSLADALDRP
+704 DELLMWADALDRP
-717 AEKVPFVKRPLPMP
+717 ERKERFAERPVPMP
-731 NSEQRL
+731 NAEQRL

-769 DAEPSFAWRG
+769 DAEPSYAWRG
-779 SLVHDILE
+779 SLVHEILE
-787 KWFTQDD
+787 KWFTHDQ

-801 QRADDLLAQEATD
+801 ARADALLAQEAAD

-832 ADETKRLMSEEG
+832 ADETRRFMTEQG
-844 RVVAVAEQP
+844 REVAVAEQP
-853 GTVTIKGIAV
+853 GTVHLKGIAV

-876 GLVIIDYKTGKPPSP
+876 DLVIIDYKTGMPPST

-910 ELAIKGVSGMAS
+910 QLAIKGVSGKAS
-922 NFEYWSLAKNTNKD
+922 HFEYWSLAKKKEV
-936 FGYIAVPTSTS
+936 FGHIVAPTSTRAS
-947 SRDNKPERV
+947 DKKPEPD

-966 EVAISKW
+966 EAAISKW
-973 ILGTSPF
+973 ILGDAPF

-985 PESALYGDYDQLMRL
+985 PEFALYGDYDQLMRL

-1006 QSIAGDEA
+1006 QAIIEDAA

>member
-1 MAFGSTL
+1 MENEGS
-8 AIPRRL
+8 APRAH
-14 LRPNGGW
+14 
-21 QNNVGHK
+21 VY
-28 VSISRTRVFNVP
+28 NVP
-40 LGNDLCDVTAQWILQ
+40 LGNDLCDVTAQWIIK
-55 SADMDPIAI
+55 SAGADPLAI

-105 DEALGPMLDPIDAD
+105 DEALGPMLDPIDAGS
-119 TAIWPAI
+119 ALWPAI
-126 GSFDRLMLLAKLVN
+126 APFERLMLLAKLFQ
-140 DHKPRDAALSP
+140 DHQSSGAPLSP
-151 AEGLRLARKLAE
+151 AEALRLARKLAE
-163 LIDELEV
+163 LIDALEV
-170 ELIDFTDISDIA
+170 DLIDFSQFADIK

-192 SAYGQL
+192 SAYARL
-198 LQILPAYRKA
+198 LQILPAYRAA
-208 LAARK
+208 LTARK

-225 AALERRLAQQVDES
+225 AALEHRLAQNAGEAP
-239 SIIAVG
+239 IIAVG

-254 RVLRRVAQN
+254 RVLRRVARL
-263 PNGQVILPG
+263 PNGHVILPG
-272 VDLELSEERWD
+272 VDLELPDARWD
-283 DLSGV
+283 DLS
-288 PDEAQGFGRRRNVE
+288 PSTDDSPSFARRRNVE

-311 LLGLMGIDRNEIDI
+311 LLELMGIDRSEIDV
-325 LPTAQPEPKG
+325 LPTASSAPE
-335 AVISEIFC
+335 AVAISEIFC
-343 LPEHSVLW
+343 LPEHSIYW
-351 QELPA
+351 QELPPT
-356 LRKSLPHAKWL
+356 RKSLPHAKWL

-373 QEAKAIAIRIRG
+373 QEAKAIALRIRG
-385 ALEQPQKRIALITP
+385 ALEVTGKRVALITP

-407 AGQLRRWG
+407 AGQLYRWG

-430 PGTLALALVDAISGR
+430 PGTLMLALVDAISGR

-450 ILAIAKHPLVFAGA
+450 ILAIAKHPLVFAGTE
-464 QRLEWLDHVR
+464 RLDWLGHVR
-474 QLDIALRGTATGI
+474 QLDLALRGTASGI
-487 GISAITKRLQT
+487 GLLAITRRLQA
-498 ARKLN
+498 ARNPN
-503 EDLVAWWPG
+503 EALIAWWTG
-512 FASILASLECADG
+512 FATLLSPLESADG
-525 QPFAEVL
+525 QPFENVL
-532 ARLRDVLTTLTDS
+532 ASLRDVATALTDGG
-545 AIWRGASGR
+545 IWRGASGR
-554 ELATMW
+554 ELTRNW
-560 EEVTAGD
+560 EDVTASD
-567 LSSLGKVD
+567 LSTFGRAD
-575 PTGLV
+575 ATGLV
-580 ATFKEIFA
+580 ATFKEIFSG
-588 CAVVRPPYGGHP
+588 AVVRPPYGGHP

-614 ADLLICSGLNEGT
+614 ADMLICSGLNEGT

-654 IGLSAHDLATALGAG
+654 IGLSAHDLATALGAQ

-694 ALTAGTLEAD
+694 ALMGETLEVD
-704 NETLSLADALDRP
+704 DELLMWADALDRP
-717 AEKVPFVKRPLPMP
+717 ERKERFAERPVPMP
-731 NSEQRL
+731 NAEQRL

-769 DAEPSFAWRG
+769 DAEPSYAWRG
-779 SLVHDILE
+779 SLVHEILE
-787 KWFTQDD
+787 KWFTHDQ

-801 QRADDLLAQEATD
+801 ARADALLAQEAAD

-832 ADETKRLMSEEG
+832 ADETRRFITEQG
-844 RVVAVAEQP
+844 REVAVAEQP
-853 GTVTIKGIAV
+853 GTVHLKGIAV

-876 GLVIIDYKTGKPPSP
+876 DLVIIDYKTGMPPST

-910 ELAIKGVSGMAS
+910 QLAIKGVSGKAS
-922 NFEYWSLAKNTNKD
+922 HFEYWSLAKKKEV
-936 FGYIAVPTSTS
+936 FGHIVAPTSTRAS
-947 SRDNKPERV
+947 DKKPEPD

-966 EVAISKW
+966 EAAISKW
-973 ILGTSPF
+973 ILGDAPF

-985 PESALYGDYDQLMRL
+985 PEFALYGDYDQLMRL

-1006 QSIAGDEA
+1006 QAIIEDAA

>member
-1 MAFGSTL
+1 MENEGS
-8 AIPRRL
+8 APRAH
-14 LRPNGGW
+14 
-21 QNNVGHK
+21 VY
-28 VSISRTRVFNVP
+28 NVP
-40 LGNDLCDVTAQWILQ
+40 LGNDLCDVTAQWIIE
-55 SADMDPIAI
+55 SAGADPLAI

-80 TEAFVRQAAPG
+80 TDAFVRQAAPG

-105 DEALGPMLDPIDAD
+105 DEALGPMLDPIDAGS
-119 TAIWPAI
+119 ALWPAI
-126 GSFDRLMLLAKLVN
+126 APFERLMLLAKLVQ
-140 DHKPRDAALSP
+140 DHQSSGAPLSP
-151 AEGLRLARKLAE
+151 AEALRLARKLAE
-163 LIDELEV
+163 LIDALEV
-170 ELIDFTDISDIA
+170 DLIDFSQFADIK

-192 SAYGQL
+192 SAYARL
-198 LQILPAYRKA
+198 LQILPAYRAA
-208 LAARK
+208 LTARK

-225 AALERRLAQQVDES
+225 AALEHRLAQNAGEAP
-239 SIIAVG
+239 IIAVG

-254 RVLRRVAQN
+254 RVLRRVARLL
-263 PNGQVILPG
+263 NGHVILPG
-272 VDLELSEERWD
+272 VDLELPDARWD
-283 DLSGV
+283 DLS
-288 PDEAQGFGRRRNVE
+288 PSTDDSPSFARRRNVE

-311 LLGLMGIDRNEIDI
+311 LLELMGIDRSEIDV
-325 LPTAQPEPKG
+325 LPTASSAPE
-335 AVISEIFC
+335 AVAISEIFC
-343 LPEHSVLW
+343 LPEHSIYW
-351 QELPA
+351 QELPPT
-356 LRKSLPHAKWL
+356 RKSLPHTKWL

-373 QEAKAIAIRIRG
+373 QEAKAIALRIRG
-385 ALEQPQKRIALITP
+385 ALEVTGKRVALITP

-407 AGQLRRWG
+407 AGQLYRWG

-430 PGTLALALVDAISGR
+430 PGTLMLALVDAISSR

-450 ILAIAKHPLVFAGA
+450 ILAIAKHPLVFAGTE
-464 QRLEWLDHVR
+464 RLVWLDHVR
-474 QLDIALRGTATGI
+474 QLDLALRGTASGI
-487 GISAITKRLQT
+487 GLLAITRRLQA
-498 ARKLN
+498 ARKPN
-503 EDLVAWWPG
+503 EALIAWWTG
-512 FASILASLECADG
+512 FATLLSPLESADG
-525 QPFAEVL
+525 QPFEDVL
-532 ARLRDVLTTLTDS
+532 ASLRDVATALTDGG
-545 AIWRGASGR
+545 IWRGASGR
-554 ELATMW
+554 ELARNW
-560 EEVTAGD
+560 EDVTASD
-567 LSSLGKVD
+567 LSTFGRAD
-575 PTGLV
+575 ATGLV
-580 ATFKEIFA
+580 ATFKEIFSG
-588 CAVVRPPYGGHP
+588 AVVRPPYGGHP

-614 ADLLICSGLNEGT
+614 ADMLICSGLNEGT

-654 IGLSAHDLATALGAG
+654 IGLSAHDLATALGAQ

-694 ALTAGTLEAD
+694 ALMGETLEVD
-704 NETLSLADALDRP
+704 DELLMWADALDRP
-717 AEKVPFVKRPLPMP
+717 ERKERFAERPVPMP
-731 NSEQRL
+731 NAEQRL

-769 DAEPSFAWRG
+769 DAEPSYAWRG

-787 KWFTQDD
+787 KWFTHDN

-801 QRADDLLAQEATD
+801 ARADALLAQEAAD

-832 ADETKRLMSEEG
+832 ADETRRFITEQG
-844 RVVAVAEQP
+844 REVAVAEQP
-853 GTVTIKGIAV
+853 GTVHLKGIAV

-876 GLVIIDYKTGKPPSP
+876 DLVIIDYKTGMPPST

-910 ELAIKGVSGMAS
+910 QLAIKGVSGKAS
-922 NFEYWSLAKNTNKD
+922 HFEYWSLAKKKEV
-936 FGYIAVPTSTS
+936 FGHIVTPTSTRAS
-947 SRDNKPERV
+947 DKKPEPD

-966 EVAISKW
+966 EAAISKW
-973 ILGTSPF
+973 ILGDAPF

-985 PESALYGDYDQLMRL
+985 PEFALYGDYDQLMRL

-1006 QSIAGDEA
+1006 QAIIEDAA

>member
-1 MAFGSTL
+1 MENEGS
-8 AIPRRL
+8 APRAH
-14 LRPNGGW
+14 
-21 QNNVGHK
+21 VY
-28 VSISRTRVFNVP
+28 NVP
-40 LGNDLCDVTAQWILQ
+40 LGNDLCDVTAQWIIK
-55 SADMDPIAI
+55 SAGADPLAI

-105 DEALGPMLDPIDAD
+105 DEALGPMLDPIDAGS
-119 TAIWPAI
+119 ALWPAI
-126 GSFDRLMLLAKLVN
+126 APFERLMLLAKLFQ
-140 DHKPRDAALSP
+140 DHQSSGAPLSP
-151 AEGLRLARKLAE
+151 AEALRLARKLAE
-163 LIDELEV
+163 LIDALEV
-170 ELIDFTDISDIA
+170 DLIDFSQFADIK

-192 SAYGQL
+192 SAYARL
-198 LQILPAYRKA
+198 LQILPAYRAA
-208 LAARK
+208 LTARK

-225 AALERRLAQQVDES
+225 AALEHRLAQNAGEAP
-239 SIIAVG
+239 IIAVG

-254 RVLRRVAQN
+254 RVLRRVARL
-263 PNGQVILPG
+263 PNGHVILPG
-272 VDLELSEERWD
+272 VDLELPDARWD
-283 DLSGV
+283 DLS
-288 PDEAQGFGRRRNVE
+288 PSTDDSPSFARRRNVE

-311 LLGLMGIDRNEIDI
+311 LLELMGIDRSEIDV
-325 LPTAQPEPKG
+325 LPTASSAPE
-335 AVISEIFC
+335 AVAISEIFC
-343 LPEHSVLW
+343 LPEHSIYW
-351 QELPA
+351 QELPPT
-356 LRKSLPHAKWL
+356 RKSLPHTKWL

-373 QEAKAIAIRIRG
+373 QEAKAIALRIRG
-385 ALEQPQKRIALITP
+385 ALEVTGKRVALITP

-407 AGQLRRWG
+407 AGQLHRWG

-430 PGTLALALVDAISGR
+430 PGTLMLALVDAISSR

-450 ILAIAKHPLVFAGA
+450 ILAIAKHPLVFAGTE
-464 QRLEWLDHVR
+464 RLDWLGHVR
-474 QLDIALRGTATGI
+474 QLDLALRGTASGI
-487 GISAITKRLQT
+487 GLLAITRRLQA
-498 ARKLN
+498 ARNPN
-503 EDLVAWWPG
+503 EALIAWWTG
-512 FASILASLECADG
+512 FATLLSPLESADG
-525 QPFAEVL
+525 QPFENVL
-532 ARLRDVLTTLTDS
+532 ASLRDVATALTDGG
-545 AIWRGASGR
+545 IWRGASGR
-554 ELATMW
+554 ELTRNW
-560 EEVTAGD
+560 EDVTASD
-567 LSSLGKVD
+567 LSTFGRAD
-575 PTGLV
+575 ATGLV
-580 ATFKEIFA
+580 ATFKEIFSG
-588 CAVVRPPYGGHP
+588 AVVRPPYGGHP

-614 ADLLICSGLNEGT
+614 ADMLICSGLNEGT

-654 IGLSAHDLATALGAG
+654 IGLSAHDLATALGAQ

-694 ALTAGTLEAD
+694 ALMGETLEVD
-704 NETLSLADALDRP
+704 DELLMWADALDRP
-717 AEKVPFVKRPLPMP
+717 ERKERFAERPVPMP
-731 NSEQRL
+731 NAEQRL

-769 DAEPSFAWRG
+769 DAEPSYAWRG
-779 SLVHDILE
+779 SLVHEILE
-787 KWFTQDD
+787 KWFTHDQ

-801 QRADDLLAQEATD
+801 ARADALLAQEAAD

-832 ADETKRLMSEEG
+832 ADETRRFITEQG
-844 RVVAVAEQP
+844 REVAVAEQP
-853 GTVTIKGIAV
+853 GTVHLKGIAV

-876 GLVIIDYKTGKPPSP
+876 DLVIIDYKTGMPPST

-910 ELAIKGVSGMAS
+910 QLAIKGVSGKAS
-922 NFEYWSLAKNTNKD
+922 HFEYWSLAKKKEV
-936 FGYIAVPTSTS
+936 FGHIVAPTSTRAS
-947 SRDNKPERV
+947 DKKPEPD

-966 EVAISKW
+966 EAAISKW
-973 ILGTSPF
+973 ILGDAPF

-985 PESALYGDYDQLMRL
+985 PEFALYGDYDQLMRL

-1006 QSIAGDEA
+1006 QAIIEDAA

>member
-1 MAFGSTL
+1 MENEGS
-8 AIPRRL
+8 APRA
-14 LRPNGGW
+14 
-21 QNNVGHK
+21 H
-28 VSISRTRVFNVP
+28 VFNVP
-40 LGNDLCDVTAQWILQ
+40 LGNDLCDVTAQWIIE
-55 SADMDPIAI
+55 SAGADPLAI

-80 TEAFVRQAAPG
+80 TEAFVRLAAPG

-105 DEALGPMLDPIDAD
+105 DEALGPMLDPIEAVS
-119 TAIWPAI
+119 TIWPAI
-126 GSFDRLMLLAKLVN
+126 APFERLMLLAKLVQE
-140 DHKPRDAALSP
+140 HQPGGAPLSP
-151 AEGLRLARKLAE
+151 AEALRLARKLAE
-163 LIDELEV
+163 LIDALEV
-170 ELIDFTDISDIA
+170 DLIDFTQFADIK
-182 IEADLAGHWQ
+182 IETDLAGHWQ
-192 SAYGQL
+192 SAYARL
-198 LQILPAYRKA
+198 LQILPAYRAA
-208 LAARK
+208 LTVRK

-225 AALERRLAQQVDES
+225 AALEQRLAQNADMPP
-239 SIIAVG
+239 IIAVG

-254 RVLRRVAQN
+254 RLLRRVARM

-272 VDLELSEERWD
+272 VDLELPDARWD
-283 DLSGV
+283 DLSQST
-288 PDEAQGFGRRRNVE
+288 DDSHSFARRRNVE

-311 LLGLMGIDRNEIDI
+311 LLERMGIDRSEIDV
-325 LPTAQPEPKG
+325 LPTAKPEPE
-335 AVISEIFC
+335 AAAISEIFC
-343 LPEHSVLW
+343 LPEHSIYW
-351 QELPA
+351 QELPPT
-356 LRKSLPHAKWL
+356 RKSLPHVKWL

-373 QEAKAIAIRIRG
+373 QEAKAIAVRIRG
-385 ALEQPQKRIALITP
+385 ALEVAGKRVALITP

-407 AGQLRRWG
+407 AGQLHRWG

-430 PGTLALALVDAISGR
+430 PGMLTLALVDAISNH

-450 ILAIAKHPLVFAGA
+450 ILAIAKHPLVFAGTD
-464 QRLEWLDHVR
+464 RLDWLDHVR
-474 QLDIALRGTATGI
+474 QLDLALRGTASGI
-487 GISAITKRLQT
+487 GLSAITRRLQA
-498 ARKLN
+498 ARKPN
-503 EDLVAWWPG
+503 EGLIAWWTG
-512 FASILASLECADG
+512 LATLLSPLESADG
-525 QPFAEVL
+525 QPFEDVL
-532 ARLRDVLTTLTDS
+532 ASLRDVATALTDGGV
-545 AIWRGASGR
+545 WRGASGR
-554 ELATMW
+554 ELTHVW
-560 EEVTAGD
+560 EDVTASD
-567 LSSLGKVD
+567 LSTFGRAD
-575 PTGLV
+575 ATGLV
-580 ATFKEIFA
+580 ATFKEIFSG
-588 CAVVRPPYGGHP
+588 AVVRPPYGGHP

-614 ADLLICSGLNEGT
+614 ADMLICSGLNEGT
-627 WPQIAQPDPWL
+627 WPQIALPDPWL

-654 IGLSAHDLATALGAG
+654 IGLSAHDLATALGAQ

-694 ALTAGTLEAD
+694 ALTGEALAVD
-704 NETLSLADALDRP
+704 HALLAFADALDFP
-717 AEKVPFVKRPLPMP
+717 PEKEPFATRPLPMP
-731 NSEQRL
+731 NAEQRL

-787 KWFTQDD
+787 KWFTHDQ

-801 QRADDLLAQEATD
+801 ARADALLAQEAAD

-832 ADETKRLMSEEG
+832 ADETRRLINEKG
-844 RVVAVAEQP
+844 REVAVAEQP
-853 GTVTIKGIAV
+853 GTVQIKGIAV

-876 GLVIIDYKTGKPPSP
+876 DLVIIDYKTGMPPST

-910 ELAIKGVSGMAS
+910 QLAIKGVSGTAS
-922 NFEYWSLAKNTNKD
+922 HFEYWSLAKKNEA
-936 FGYIAVPTSTS
+936 FGHIVAPTSTRAS
-947 SRDNKPERV
+947 DKKPEPD

-966 EVAISKW
+966 ETAIGKW
-973 ILGTSPF
+973 ILGDAPF

-985 PESALYGDYDQLMRL
+985 PEFAQYGDYDQLMRL

-1006 QSIAGDEA
+1006 QAIVEDTA

>member
-1 MAFGSTL
+1 MENEGS
-8 AIPRRL
+8 A
-14 LRPNGGW
+14 
-21 QNNVGHK
+21 
-28 VSISRTRVFNVP
+28 SRAHVYNVP
-40 LGNDLCDVTAQWILQ
+40 LGNDLCDVTAQWIIK
-55 SADMDPIAI
+55 SAGADPLAI

-105 DEALGPMLDPIDAD
+105 DEALGPMLDPIDEGSAL
-119 TAIWPAI
+119 WPAI
-126 GSFDRLMLLAKLVN
+126 APFERLMLLAKLVQ
-140 DHKPRDAALSP
+140 DHQSSGAPLSP
-151 AEGLRLARKLAE
+151 AEALRLARKLAE
-163 LIDELEV
+163 LIDALEV
-170 ELIDFTDISDIA
+170 DLIDFSQFADIK

-192 SAYGQL
+192 SAYARL
-198 LQILPAYRKA
+198 LQILPAYRAA
-208 LAARK
+208 LTARK

-225 AALERRLAQQVDES
+225 AALEQRLAQNAGEAP
-239 SIIAVG
+239 IIAVG

-254 RVLRRVAQN
+254 RVLRRVARL
-263 PNGQVILPG
+263 PNGHVILPG
-272 VDLELSEERWD
+272 VDLELPDARWD
-283 DLSGV
+283 DLS
-288 PDEAQGFGRRRNVE
+288 PSTDDSPSFARRRNVE

-311 LLGLMGIDRNEIDI
+311 LLELMGIDRSEIDV
-325 LPTAQPEPKG
+325 LPTASSAPE
-335 AVISEIFC
+335 AVAISEIFC
-343 LPEHSVLW
+343 LPEHSIYW
-351 QELPA
+351 QELPPT
-356 LRKSLPHAKWL
+356 RKSLPHTKWL

-373 QEAKAIAIRIRG
+373 QEAKAIALRIRG
-385 ALEQPQKRIALITP
+385 ALEVTGKRVALITP

-407 AGQLRRWG
+407 AGQLYRWG

-430 PGTLALALVDAISGR
+430 PGTLMLALVDAISSR

-450 ILAIAKHPLVFAGA
+450 ILAIAKHPLVFAGTE
-464 QRLEWLDHVR
+464 RLVWLDHVR
-474 QLDIALRGTATGI
+474 QLDLALRGTASGI
-487 GISAITKRLQT
+487 GLLAITRRLQA
-498 ARKLN
+498 ARKPN
-503 EDLVAWWPG
+503 EALIAWWTG
-512 FASILASLECADG
+512 FATLLSPLESADG
-525 QPFAEVL
+525 QPFENVL
-532 ARLRDVLTTLTDS
+532 ASLRDVATALTDGG
-545 AIWRGASGR
+545 IWRGASGR
-554 ELATMW
+554 ELTRNW
-560 EEVTAGD
+560 EDVTASD
-567 LSSLGKVD
+567 LSTFGRAD
-575 PTGLV
+575 ATGLV
-580 ATFKEIFA
+580 ATFKEIFSG
-588 CAVVRPPYGGHP
+588 AVVRPPYGGHP

-614 ADLLICSGLNEGT
+614 ADMLICSGLNEGT

-654 IGLSAHDLATALGAG
+654 IGLSAHDLATALGAQ

-694 ALTAGTLEAD
+694 ALAGEALKTD
-704 NETLSLADALDRP
+704 DALLAWADALDHP
-717 AEKVPFVKRPLPMP
+717 AEKEPFATRPLPMP
-731 NSEQRL
+731 NAEQRL

-769 DAEPSFAWRG
+769 DAEPSYAWRG

-787 KWFTQDD
+787 KWFTHDN

-801 QRADDLLAQEATD
+801 ARADALLAQEAAD

-832 ADETKRLMSEEG
+832 ADETRRFITEQG
-844 RVVAVAEQP
+844 REVAVAEQP
-853 GTVTIKGIAV
+853 GTVHLKGIAV

-876 GLVIIDYKTGKPPSP
+876 DLVIIDYKTGMPPST

-910 ELAIKGVSGMAS
+910 QLAIKGVSGKAS
-922 NFEYWSLAKNTNKD
+922 HFEYWSLAKKKEV
-936 FGYIAVPTSTS
+936 FGHIVTPTSTRAS
-947 SRDNKPERV
+947 DKKPEPD

-966 EVAISKW
+966 EAAISKW
-973 ILGTSPF
+973 ILGDAPF

-985 PESALYGDYDQLMRL
+985 PEFALYGDYDQLMRL

-1006 QSIAGDEA
+1006 QAIIEDAE

>member
-1 MAFGSTL
+1 MEDKAS
-8 AIPRRL
+8 APRA
-14 LRPNGGW
+14 
-21 QNNVGHK
+21 
-28 VSISRTRVFNVP
+28 RVFNVP

-55 SADMDPIAI
+55 SSGSDPLAIA
-64 SNNILLLPN
+64 SNILLLPN

-91 MLLPRMVAVGDMQL
+91 MLLPRMVAVGDMAL
-105 DEALGPMLDPIDAD
+105 DEALGPLLDPIDTD
-119 TAIWPAI
+119 TAILPAI

-140 DHKPRDAALSP
+140 DHRPPDAYLSP
-151 AEGLRLARKLAE
+151 AEALRLARKLAD
-163 LIDELEV
+163 LIDALEV
-170 ELIDFTDISDIA
+170 DLIDFTQIA
-182 IEADLAGHWQ
+182 GIADETDLAGHWQ

-198 LQILPAYRKA
+198 LQILPAYRTA

-225 AALERRLAQQVDES
+225 GALERRLAEHGNTLP
-239 SIIAVG
+239 IIAIG

-254 RVLRRVAQN
+254 RVLRRVAFSA
-263 PNGQVILPG
+263 NGQVILPG
-272 VDLELSEERWD
+272 VDLDLSEARWN
-283 DLSGV
+283 DLSPEGD
-288 PDEAQGFGRRRNVE
+288 DEKQGFGRRRNVE

-311 LLGLMGIDRNEIDI
+311 LLDLMGVDRSEIDV
-325 LPTAQPEPKG
+325 LPTARAEPKG
-335 AVISEIFC
+335 AAISEIFC
-343 LPEHSVLW
+343 LPEHSVMW
-351 QELPA
+351 QGLPA

-367 EAEDSA
+367 VAEDSA
-373 QEAKAIAIRIRG
+373 QEAKAIAVRIRG
-385 ALEQPQKRIALITP
+385 ALEVPQKRIALITP

-407 AGQLRRWG
+407 AAQLRRWG

-430 PGTLALALVDAISGR
+430 PGTLTLALVDAISSR

-450 ILAIAKHPLVFAGA
+450 ILAIAKHPLVFAGE
-464 QRLEWLDHVR
+464 QRLEWLDKVR
-474 QLDIALRGTATGI
+474 MLDLALRGTANGL
-487 GISAITKRLQT
+487 GLSAITTRLQA
-498 ARKLN
+498 ARKVN
-503 EDLVAWWPG
+503 AYLVDFWAS
-512 FASILASLECADG
+512 FASMLAPLEQAGGQMLGDVLASI
-525 QPFAEVL
+525 
-532 ARLRDVLTTLTDS
+532 RDVATTLTNG
-545 AIWRGASGR
+545 AVWRGASGR
-554 ELATMW
+554 ELARMW
-560 EEVTAGD
+560 EDVTSGD
-567 LSSLGKVD
+567 LSSLGRVD

-580 ATFKEIFA
+580 ATFNEIFS

-614 ADLLICSGLNEGT
+614 ADLLICAGLNEGT

-654 IGLSAHDLATALGAG
+654 IGLSAHDLATALGAQ

-694 ALTAGTLEAD
+694 ALTAATLEAD
-704 NETLSLADALDRP
+704 NDLLSLANALDRP
-717 AEKVPFVKRPLPMP
+717 ADKVPFATRPLPIP
-731 NSEQRL
+731 NAQQRL

-769 DAEPSFAWRG
+769 DAEPSYAWRG

-787 KWFTQDD
+787 KWFTQDSCD
-794 CAVDKLV
+794 VDRLV
-801 QRADDLLAQEATD
+801 ERADDLLAQEATD

-832 ADETKRLMSEEG
+832 ADETKRLKTQEG

-853 GTVTIKGIAV
+853 GTVTLKGINIR
-863 KGRVDRID
+863 GRVDRID
-871 RTADG
+871 RTAEGD
-876 GLVIIDYKTGKPPSP
+876 LVIIDYKTGMPPST

-904 IGYMAE
+904 IGYMAQ
-910 ELAIKGVSGMAS
+910 ELAIKGVSGAATS
-922 NFEYWSLAKNTNKD
+922 FEYWSLAKNKEKE
-936 FGYIAVPTSTS
+936 FGYIAVPTST
-947 SRDNKPERV
+947 KPSDSKPDRAE
-956 DFVAFAVEQA
+956 FVAFAVAQA
-966 EVAISKW
+966 EAAISKW
-973 ILGTSPF
+973 ILGTAPF

-985 PESALYGDYDQLMRL
+985 PEFALYGDYDQLMRL

-1006 QSIAGDEA
+1006 QSISGDWE